1 MFIIIPAGAVLYEAT
16 FGKAPFA
23 TDHLLHLIKKVS
35 YEKIFWPSKKDGRPK
50 ITKFLQGLLE
60 KDPKKRIVWHDILHH
75 NCVGLL
81 AAFKCYL
88 PTRSRRI
95 SRLNQN
101 FKWSNKIFKFCF
113 RVKSSKHTTSHWHK
127 SKELQELITSFIFQ
141 SFVRRKLNAW
151 HFLLRKH
158 PVISNNSEQNY
169 TVHQCLSVLHETFER
184 MLVSPKGCPHSKSSY
199 FMLVFK
205 NNYDQK

>member
-1 MFIIIPAGAVLYEAT
+1 MISFHSEEFSLSVNCLN
-16 FGKAPFA
+16 
-23 TDHLLHLIKKVS
+23 
-35 YEKIFWPSKKDGRPK
+35 
-50 ITKFLQGLLE
+50 
-60 KDPKKRIVWHDILHH
+60 DILHH

-127 SKELQELITSFIFQ
+127 SKELQELITSFILQ

-158 PVISNNSEQNY
+158 PVFSNNSEQYY
-169 TVHQCLSVLHETFER
+169 TVRLYISVYQCYHTALWESRPSYLHVLLWAFYSHSWGSRSLTSDCLVAVWAWGGFRDLLSTFT
-184 MLVSPKGCPHSKSSY
+184 VSGTC
-199 FMLVFK
+199 
-205 NNYDQK
+205 